1 VNYAV
6 LSAAGNT
13 FAVVDL
19 VHGEAPRDPQR
30 AAREL
35 CEASANDPT
44 GHLRLDG
51 LLLVRSPAGEGD
63 CRMEIYNAD
72 GSRPEACGNGL
83 RCVARFARERG
94 MSRSDLVRVETDSG
108 LRRVQ
113 LTREHDRIV
122 AARATMG
129 VPRLDGLEV
138 ELETPLGAVS
148 ATLIDMGNPHCV
160 IFVPDV
166 REAPVGELGPI
177 LERHP
182 RFPQRTNVEFVTPRA
197 RTAKRRGRI
206 AARVWERGV
215 GETAACGTGA
225 CAAAVAAALSGRSEL
240 PTDVELPGGVLEVSW
255 DGRGEVELAGPCEE
269 LGAGEWRE
277 RPVP

>member
-1 VNYAV
+1 MNYTV

-13 FAVVDL
+13 FAVVDA
-19 VHGEAPRDPQR
+19 VHGEAPRDPER
-30 AAREL
+30 TAREL
-35 CEASANDPT
+35 CEAGASHMP
-44 GHLRLDG
+44 GLRLDG
-51 LLLVRSPAGEGD
+51 LLLVRPPAGEGD

-72 GSRPEACGNGL
+72 GSRPKACGNGL

-94 MSRSDLVRVETDSG
+94 LGRSDLVRVETDAG

-113 LTREHDRIV
+113 LAREHDRIV

-138 ELETPLGAVS
+138 ELETPLGSVS

-197 RTAKRRGRI
+197 HTAGRRGRI

-215 GETAACGTGA
+215 GETTACGT
-225 CAAAVAAALSGRSEL
+225 
-240 PTDVELPGGVLEVSW
+240 
-255 DGRGEVELAGPCEE
+255 
-269 LGAGEWRE
+269 
-277 RPVP
+277 